1 VYAGFQSRSPT
12 RHTRFT
18 GAEDPRLQAADAWFR
33 NLYAHSAG
41 LRRTAAI
48 EPGNTD
54 QPGAESKLAMREPF
68 REFIQRLAALFR
80 RSHLEDDLDA
90 ELRSRTWKWQ

>member
-1 VYAGFQSRSPT
+1 
-12 RHTRFT
+12 
-18 GAEDPRLQAADAWFR
+18 
-33 NLYAHSAG
+33 
-41 LRRTAAI
+41 
-48 EPGNTD
+48 
-54 QPGAESKLAMREPF
+54 MREPF